1 MDIEFRHIAVV
12 HEIAR
17 AGSIARAARRLGLSQ
32 PAASELVSRLERY
45 VGQPIFSRS
54 RSGVRPTAF
63 GRDLLAESDHLLPI
77 FAELLDSLA
86 SRKCVSD
93 SDIHDQSLRFGGIP
107 SAATTAVMA
116 SLLTDQR
123 PAGLRMRQDLDSAEL
138 LALLGDGRLEM
149 AVVAGH
155 AGHAAPDSPRGVSSR
170 VLGADVWTV
179 SVGPH
184 HRLRDARSVRLADL
198 KDEQWLLSTGLAS
211 SVKTE
216 LLRACSA
223 AGFLPHIVA
232 EVESSTLTQLIAEG
246 HGISV
251 DVSGVPR
258 PGARTIRLSDG
269 PTPVRYLLA
278 WRTHAVTDHE
288 IDAATAAGTHHSWRN
303 NAQVKL
309 ASS

>member
-77 FAELLDSLA
+77 FAELLDTLA
-86 SRKCVSD
+86 ARKSVSD
-93 SDIHDQSLRFGGIP
+93 SEIHDQTLRFGGIP

-116 SLLTDQR
+116 SLLTHQR
-123 PAGLRMRQDLDSAEL
+123 PAGLRMRQDLDSVEL
-138 LALLGDGRLEM
+138 LEMLADGRLEM
-149 AVVAGH
+149 AVVAEHGV
-155 AGHAAPDSPRGVSSR
+155 PENPSGVSSHG
-170 VLGADVWTV
+170 LGADVWTV
-179 SVGPH
+179 SVGPR
-184 HRLRDARSVRLADL
+184 HRLREAPSVRLAEL
-198 KDEQWLLSTGLAS
+198 KDEQWLLSTGLAPS
-211 SVKTE
+211 AKTE

-246 HGISV
+246 HGVSV
-251 DVSGVPR
+251 DVA
-258 PGARTIRLSDG
+258 GANAIRLADG

-278 WRTHAVTDHE
+278 WRTHSVTAQE
-288 IDAATAAGTHHSWRN
+288 IDAAIEAGTHESLWRN
-303 NAQVKL
+303 DEHA
-309 ASS
+309 A

>member
-45 VGQPIFSRS
+45 VGQPIFHRS
-54 RSGVRPTAF
+54 RSGVQPTAF

-86 SRKCVSD
+86 SRKHVSD
-93 SDIHDQSLRFGGIP
+93 SDTDEHSLRFGGIP

-116 SLLTDQR
+116 SLLTHQR
-123 PAGLRMRQDLDSAEL
+123 PAGLRLRQDLDSAEL

-149 AVVAGH
+149 AVVAEH
-155 AGHAAPDSPRGVSSR
+155 AVPDNPPGVSSHG
-170 VLGADVWTV
+170 LGADVWTV
-179 SVGPH
+179 SAGPH
-184 HRLRDARSVRLADL
+184 HWLRDARSVRLADL
-198 KDEQWLLSTGLAS
+198 KDEQWLLSTGLAP

-246 HGISV
+246 HGVSV
-251 DVSGVPR
+251 DVAGVPSA
-258 PGARTIRLSDG
+258 GASAIRLSDG

-278 WRTHAVTDHE
+278 WRTHAVTAHE
-288 IDAATAAGTHHSWRN
+288 IDVAIEAGTHESSWRN
-303 NAQVKL
+303 NEHAKL
-309 ASS
+309 ARS

>member
-1 MDIEFRHIAVV
+1 MEIEFRHIAVV

-32 PAASELVSRLERY
+32 PAASELVARLERY

-77 FAELLDSLA
+77 FAELLDTLA
-86 SRKCVSD
+86 ARKCVSED
-93 SDIHDQSLRFGGIP
+93 DIHEQSLRFGGIP

-116 SLLTDQR
+116 SLLTHQR
-123 PAGLRMRQDLDSAEL
+123 SAGLRMRQDLDSAEL
-138 LALLGDGRLEM
+138 LEMLGDGRLEM
-149 AVVAGH
+149 AVVAEH
-155 AGHAAPDSPRGVSSR
+155 AVPDNPPGVSSQG
-170 VLGADVWTV
+170 LGADVWTV
-179 SVGPH
+179 SVGPR
-184 HRLRDARSVRLADL
+184 HRLRDLPTVRLAEL
-198 KDEQWLLSTGLAS
+198 RDEQWLLSTGLAP

-246 HGISV
+246 HGVSV
-251 DVSGVPR
+251 DVAGVPSG
-258 PGARTIRLSDG
+258 GANTIRLADG
-269 PTPVRYLLA
+269 PTPVSYLLA
-278 WRTHAVTDHE
+278 WRTHAVTARE
-288 IDAATAAGTHHSWRN
+288 IDAAIEAGTHESLWRN
-303 NAQVKL
+303 DEQAAKL